1 MTYSFS
7 PGPLGY
13 SFRCRC
19 WLCSYNPSKLIS
31 LVLASAY
38 GSFSLAYIE
47 PKPSLLMFKNLLSVD
62 GGGGKGKTFLS
73 FLALGSASPSGT
85 LLSFI
90 SLPFITLSD
99 FIDHCIY
106 WRDS

>member
-1 MTYSFS
+1 MTYYFS

-47 PKPSLLMFKNLLSVD
+47 PKPSLLMFKNLLSVY
-62 GGGGKGKTFLS
+62 GGVARGKPFFLS
-73 FLALGSASPSGT
+73 